1 MDINEIIDEEGQTP
15 APENKP
21 KPKKRININKKAL
34 IIIIPLALLL
44 ISAGAYFFLYKSKS
58 KGSSVITGPG
68 GKVIFSQVSPELK
81 ISGAHQFV
89 NNITVKPKNKPANLL
104 LGTPAHTKV
113 KKSSGIAVTRVKDK
127 KAVKAKKSNNA
138 LNDLFTVKYKHKSK
152 KTNIPA
158 VSTAPNMP
166 QNYNVPPIPF
176 NQSLPNFNL
185 KNMAAKVKN
194 MPNISGGNSFNV
206 TGYSGGY
213 VVAQCNKNTK
223 YLKAGESACGYT
235 LLKAN
240 ANDATFSHNGK
251 FKKISY

>member
-34 IIIIPLALLL
+34 IIIPIALLL

-68 GKVIFSQVSPELK
+68 GKVIFSQVS
-81 ISGAHQFV
+81 SNQFV

-113 KKSSGIAVTRVKDK
+113 KKSSGIAVTRARVKDK
-127 KAVKAKKSNNA
+127 KAVKAKRSNNT
-138 LNDLFTVKYKHKSK
+138 LNDLFTVKYKHKAK
-152 KTNIPA
+152 KINMQRD
-158 VSTAPNMP
+158 SNMP
-166 QNYNVPPIPF
+166 PYDHVLIPPF

-213 VVAQCNKNTK
+213 VIAQCNKNTK

-235 LLKAN
+235 LLKAD